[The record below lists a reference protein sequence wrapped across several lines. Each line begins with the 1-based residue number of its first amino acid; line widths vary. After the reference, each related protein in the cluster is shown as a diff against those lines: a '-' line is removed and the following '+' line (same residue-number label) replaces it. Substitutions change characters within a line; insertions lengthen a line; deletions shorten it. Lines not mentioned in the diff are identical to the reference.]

1 MASFF
6 NFGELL
12 VSYYEEGSCCLSCI
26 STRFLNTRKDR
37 AILNKSNDLL
47 GYAEGHNVILQDMA
61 CNIESLL
68 KKDLDLV
75 DKFGRRKVVE
85 IDGRTL
91 RVETSFCNPVPDCES
106 CSTLPIDSET
116 LALNIGEEMLK
127 DIGSV
132 IPLPF
137 RKHKSLFW
145 GNLIDKLFLDKNFGI
160 ISCLLDYFGGSFP
173 TAIAMLPL
181 ENGIDE
187 PGSGRTSRIDTSRAI
202 AMIEAL
208 ERYAGFRP
216 RGKKTKVFD
225 SLYQLDK
232 ENYPVFDIQKFIL
245 NQNSISNEGITT
257 NNKFIF
263 DSHKKYHWV
272 YGYNLTRENIV
283 LIPETLVYYG
293 LVLKDSSYKDEI
305 FTYEISN
312 GCSTGGSLL
321 ESSYYGLLE
330 VIERDNFLTMW
341 YFDRRIIEI
350 DFSNNLMHTEL
361 IDNLAFFSKKYQGFK
376 LRFFDI
382 STNLTVKTV
391 MCTIQ
396 RITVDKK
403 KMNFMCATSSDFS
416 IEEAMCKAMHEI
428 TSIFFGLEERF
439 IEEYDEVVKKSKDIT
454 LIHNMTDHCLVYGY
468 FEKIKDI
475 TFWDRITEIKKVE
488 DYMANQNLSLN
499 KAYSILIDELRKQDK
514 DILVFDQTTE
524 EMKKIGLYCTKT
536 MVPGLLPM
544 TFGYNNL
551 RISQERVE
559 DLERYEQKRLKVN
572 FQPHPFP

>member
-1 MASFF
+1 MVSFLY
-6 NFGELL
+6 FGELL
-12 VSYYEEGSCCLSCI
+12 VSHYEGGGCCLSCI
-26 STRFLNTRKDR
+26 LTRYFNTRKDR
-37 AILNKSNDLL
+37 AILKKSNAAL
-47 GYAEGHNVILQDMA
+47 GSAGSYDFIFQDMA
-61 CNIESLL
+61 RNIELL
-68 KKDLDLV
+68 LNKDINLV
-75 DKFGRRKVVE
+75 DEFGRRKVVK
-85 IDGRTL
+85 IDSRTL
-91 RVETSFCNPVPDCES
+91 NLETSYCNPVPDCEY
-106 CSTLPIDSET
+106 CSTLPIDSEE
-116 LALNIGEEMLK
+116 LAYDAGKQMLQEINSK
-127 DIGSV
+127 SN
-132 IPLPF
+132 LPF
-137 RKHKSLFW
+137 RKHKSVFW
-145 GNLIDKLFLDKNFGI
+145 GNWIDKLFLDKNFGV

-187 PGSGRTSRIDTSRAI
+187 PGSGRTSSIDTSRAI

-216 RGKKTKVFD
+216 RGKITKIFD
-225 SLYQLDK
+225 SLYQLEQ
-232 ENYPVFDIQKFIL
+232 ENYPVFEIQKFIL
-245 NQNSISNEGITT
+245 NQNSISNKGITT

-272 YGYNLTRENIV
+272 YGYNLTSQNAV

-293 LVLKDSSYKDEI
+293 LVLKDSSYRDEI

-330 VIERDNFLTMW
+330 VIERDSFLTMW

-350 DFSNNLMHTEL
+350 DFSGNLIHEEL
-361 IDNLAFFSKKYQGFK
+361 IDNLVFFSKKYQEFK

-396 RITVDKK
+396 RISVDKK

-439 IEEYDEVVKKSKDIT
+439 IEEYDDVVKKSKDIT
-454 LIHNMTDHCLVYGY
+454 LIHNMTDHCLVYGH

-488 DYMANQNLSLN
+488 DYMERPNFSLN